1 MMMRMVHAVLACR
14 LSKAAAGVAS
24 SLVVALAAV
33 TLTAAAQPAR
43 LGEATVLDGPRA
55 GDKGLPAAPGRT
67 AAMAARAAP
76 TNQWYSTLVF
86 NPRPFPIY
94 VQPLTVRTTP
104 AGLEFALPSKEVTV
118 TERRDTEVGYPH
130 RDALVLSPVAFEP
143 GPARLAQAGDWSIGI
158 SFARGGDDLQATLVR
173 GSPYVYLQVSRGD
186 LRLRLPG
193 AAERLDDAK
202 DPRLLALRVEGK
214 VYALFAPTG
223 ARWEASAPQEWTV
236 RLPADRRYLSAAALP
251 DATPQALALLA
262 RHAHVHVRDTRVQ
275 WRYDVQ
281 ASRVETRFE
290 ATTQVMEGADHGP
303 LLGLYPHHWFGN
315 DTVRDR
321 LGPAYETIRGPL
333 KLLASP
339 SFTTVHPYTGF
350 VPYWPAVASGGR
362 ADELADVLKADLRN
376 ARRMMLPE
384 GRSAYW
390 QGKGLQRIVKLM
402 DVVEQQGDREGRD
415 RLLAMLKKR
424 MEEWLGGRDPRRYFF
439 VDRTIGT
446 VASHPDEFFA
456 LEEINDHH
464 FWYGYWIRAAA
475 EIGLRDR
482 DWIGRDRWGGIV
494 ELLIA
499 DIATAERGRADF
511 PFLRNFDP
519 YEGHSWANGVGGVG
533 AYGELGNNQESSSE
547 ALNAWAGLIL
557 WGELTGNRALRDLG
571 AYLFA
576 TESQAIAH
584 YWFDVHRLVL
594 APEYRNVDVA
604 QLFGGKYIHNTWW
617 TDDPRQ
623 STGINLLPITTAST
637 HLARHP
643 DYIRRNLEGLKQEQ
657 VTWAARGRKVDPPD
671 IWQDLFAKYL
681 ALADPAQAL
690 AQWNRWGAVELGET
704 RSHTLHWLLSLQQM
718 GTPDLSVTADTP
730 LYAVFRRPDG
740 ARTHL
745 AYNAGT
751 QPLVVR
757 FSDGQ
762 VLEVAPGTLARRTP

>member
-1 MMMRMVHAVLACR
+1 MCSRPCPAGRRRGLRQLALG
-14 LSKAAAGVAS
+14 LSLCLGI
-24 SLVVALAAV
+24 VVG
-33 TLTAAAQPAR
+33 AAQAWAQAPRQGLAS
-43 LGEATVLDGPRA
+43 VLDGPRP

-67 AAMAARAAP
+67 AAMTTRAAP

-94 VQPLTVRTTP
+94 VQPLTVRTTA
-104 AGLEFALPSKEVTV
+104 AGLEFVLPVKEVTV

-130 RDALVLSPVAFEP
+130 RDPLLLAPVDFEP

-158 SFARGGDDLQATLVR
+158 SFARGADDLQATLVR
-173 GSPYVYLQVSRGD
+173 GSPYVYLQLSRGD
-186 LRLRLPG
+186 LRLRLP
-193 AAERLDDAK
+193 AAGQRLDDAS
-202 DPRLLALRVEGK
+202 DPRRLALRVKGRA
-214 VYALFAPTG
+214 YALFAPTG
-223 ARWEASAPQEWTV
+223 GRWEAIGPQEWIA
-236 RLPADRRYLSAAALP
+236 RLPAQRRYLSVAALP
-251 DATPQALALLA
+251 DETPQALALLA
-262 RHAHVHVRDTRVQ
+262 RHAHVHVRDTRVH

-290 ATTQVMEGADHGP
+290 ATTQLMEGDDHGP
-303 LLGLYPHHWFGN
+303 LLGLYPHHWHDNASVQG
-315 DTVRDR
+315 R
-321 LGPAYETIRGPL
+321 LGPAYETVRGAL
-333 KLLASP
+333 KLLASA
-339 SFTTVHPYTGF
+339 SFVTVHPYTGF
-350 VPYWPAVASGGR
+350 VPYWPGVADPAR
-362 ADELADVLKADLRN
+362 ARELADVMKSDLRN
-376 ARRMMLPE
+376 ARRMMMPE

-390 QGKGLQRIVKLM
+390 QGKGLQRIVKLL

-415 RLLAMLKKR
+415 QLLAMLKKR
-424 MEEWLGGRDPRRYFF
+424 MEEWLGGGDARRYFF
-439 VDRTIGT
+439 YDRTLGT

-456 LEEINDHH
+456 LDEVNDHH

-482 DWIGRDRWGGIV
+482 AWIARERWGAAID
-494 ELLIA
+494 LLVA

-533 AYGELGNNQESSSE
+533 VYGEYGNNQESSSE
-547 ALNAWAGLIL
+547 ALNAWAGLVL
-557 WGELTGNRALRDLG
+557 WGELTGNPALRDLG

-604 QLFGGKYIHNTWW
+604 QLFGGKVVHNTWW

-643 DYIRRNLEGLKQEQ
+643 QYIRRNLEALKDEQ
-657 VTWAARGRKVDPPD
+657 ATWAARGRKVDPPD

-740 ARTHL
+740 RRTHL
-745 AYNAGT
+745 AFNAGLR
-751 QPLVVR
+751 PLAVR
-757 FSDGQ
+757 FSDGR
-762 VLEVAPGTLARRTP
+762 VLEVAPGSLARGDP